1 MSKLYS
7 WASKTHLISLCL
19 WSVSETPKGIES
31 TYAILEKLFYLSN
44 LNVLEAPSHATSSDK
59 DINKKLNW
67 RKRSDVRTEQ
77 WFLVTICKTSL
88 FFPLFLFS
96 CSLSSEPR
104 VTFICTKGSKSKVH
118 QRPPIHFTAQM
129 IPNHTLLLR
138 VTALLNK

>member
-1 MSKLYS
+1 MKCFRNT
-7 WASKTHLISLCL
+7 KGHREHLEVSLHR
-19 WSVSETPKGIES
+19 
-31 TYAILEKLFYLSN
+31 YAILEKLFYLSN